1 MTGAGRRTVATFVKG
16 AAYDPERRAI
26 AC

>member
-1 MTGAGRRTVATFVKG
+1 MTGVGRRTVATFVKG

>member
-1 MTGAGRRTVATFVKG
+1 MTGAGRRTVATFVNG
-16 AAYDPERRAI
+16 AAYDSERRAI